1 LLDEA
6 TSNLDSET
14 EREVM
19 EAFEQ
24 RTTGITRIVV
34 APRISTIQNADIIF
48 VMGEGRVVE
57 KGTHNE
63 LLAMKG
69 RYWQTCQSQALDR

>member
-24 RTTGITRIVV
+24 RTGITRIVV
-34 APRISTIQNADIIF
+34 AHRISTIQNADIIF

-69 RYWQTCQSQALDR
+69 RYWQMCQNQALDR